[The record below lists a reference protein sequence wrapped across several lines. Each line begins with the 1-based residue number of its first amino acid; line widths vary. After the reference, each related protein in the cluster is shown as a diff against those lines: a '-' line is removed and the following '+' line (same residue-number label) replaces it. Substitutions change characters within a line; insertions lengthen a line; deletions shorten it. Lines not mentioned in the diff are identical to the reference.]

1 MFHEHVLDSCVQ
13 IFSEATG
20 TDLSEYLFDIT
31 VSIEYVSQVI
41 FLIACCRDRRFDLL
55 IFEFTLML
63 IKAKHTFSS
72 LLTVMI
78 STREYL
84 DRSTAFELLL

>member
-1 MFHEHVLDSCVQ
+1 MFDEQMLDSFVQ
-13 IFSEATG
+13 ILSEAAG
-20 TDLSEYLFDIT
+20 TDLSKYLLDIT
-31 VSIEYVSQVI
+31 VSIDYVSQVI
-41 FLIACCRDRRFDLL
+41 FLIACCRNRRFDLL
-55 IFEFTLML
+55 VFEFTL
-63 IKAKHTFSS
+63 SS